1 MSGNTAFLNLASNY
15 DFQKVEGLTCDENDY
30 LYEAGKGIVQREI
43 FCCFVNVPDPASCC
57 FGNDGWDA
65 IYLGDLPPGM
75 ECLGD
80 ITYRQGKFYLSAV
93 GNKLVEVNMK
103 DPSKSKVVYQ
113 FPPGTLP
120 IHGLTTVQVSCD
132 SATTYAVGRS
142 WDHSVIYEL
151 NFSDW
156 SLTEVCDMPLN
167 IAGLGNITECALP
180 PCDIFVDM
188 DHDNSS
194 FGFWGN
200 YCADTFCLP
209 PMAVTDT
216 DVVILSMA
224 GTLDSLRMELADTP
238 DGAAEYLE
246 AFGIAG
252 SLSLTGNGTQALTF
266 VNSGNATL
274 EDFEAAMKAVR
285 YQNQAP
291 VPTYGMRKVFAT
303 AWLDDEQSLVST
315 AELPLSN
322 AVLKIQ
328 AQATSP
334 SCHGFSDGTLSVAVS
349 GGYAPYSLQWAAGG
363 TDTLLAGLA
372 AGSYPLVVTD
382 SSGCMKTDTFTLTGP
397 EPLLA
402 TIANAGPA
410 AVCDDSGSLSASA
423 EGGTQPY
430 GFNWSNGTTGPLN
443 EQLTAGSYLLTVTD
457 QMGCTDSTAFFLPA
471 GDTVLV
477 QEFVS
482 ICEGESYSWNTL
494 LLTRDT
500 AICEVF
506 NLADGCDSTSCLY
519 LTVHPLPVAE
529 IDTSGSLCNGG
540 QVQLSVGNAFAAQQ
554 WNNGETA
561 PTLTVLEPGYYSVTV
576 TDPNGCTSATEA
588 VVVPPVSFEVEASDP
603 SCHGFADG
611 SLTIHALSGV
621 SPFQYST
628 DLLHFSDENEYS
640 GLAAGNYLV
649 AVRDATGCLTT
660 QPVVLNESAPVFLEA
675 GPDQSIQLGEEVIL
689 NAQTNLTNPVVS
701 WQPPDFLGCPTCLN
715 TTAQPHHS
723 LQYTITVESETGCP
737 ATDSLRIEVEGG
749 GRAYVPT
756 AFSPNGDG
764 VNDRL
769 TVFTDRSVVQILSL
783 QVFDRWGGL
792 VFETKNI
799 PPNEETHGW
808 DGTAHGKQLPA
819 GLYVYQARLLLLNG
833 IELLISGEVMLVR

>member
-1 MSGNTAFLNLASNY
+1 M
-15 DFQKVEGLTCDENDY
+15 
-30 LYEAGKGIVQREI
+30 QRNVG
-43 FCCFVNVPDPASCC
+43 CCGFWTNPSCC
-57 FGNDGWDA
+57 INTNNWDA

-167 IAGLGNITECALP
+167 IAGLGNISECALP
-180 PCDIFVDM
+180 PCDIFLDM

-238 DGAAEYLE
+238 DGANEYLE

-252 SLSLTGNGTQALTF
+252 SLSLIGNGTQTLTF
-266 VNSGNATL
+266 VNQGNATL

-285 YQNQAP
+285 YQNQSPALS
-291 VPTYGMRKVFAT
+291 YGMRRVFAT
-303 AWLDDEQSLVST
+303 AWLDGEESLVST

-322 AVLKIQ
+322 AVLKTQ
-328 AQATSP
+328 AQATLP
-334 SCHGFSDGTLSVAVS
+334 SCNGFSDGSLSVTIS
-349 GGYAPYSLQWAAGG
+349 GGYAPYSLQWTAGG
-363 TDTLLAGLA
+363 TDTLLAGLT

-382 SSGCMKTDTFTLTGP
+382 SAGCVKADTFSLNEP
-397 EPLLA
+397 EPLVA
-402 TIANAGPA
+402 TIANTGPA
-410 AVCDDSGSLSASA
+410 EVCDDSGSLSASA

-430 GFNWSNGTTGPLN
+430 GFSWSNGATGPQN
-443 EQLTAGSYLLTVTD
+443 EQLTAGNYQLTVAD
-457 QMGCTDSTAFFLPA
+457 QKGCTDSTAFFLPA

-477 QEFVS
+477 QVTAS
-482 ICEGESYSWNTL
+482 ICEGETYSWNTL

-506 NLADGCDSTSCLY
+506 SLADGCDSTSCLY
-519 LTVHPLPVAE
+519 LTVHPLPVVE

-540 QVQLSVGNAFAAQQ
+540 QVLLSVGNAFAAQQ

-561 PTLTVLEPGYYSVTV
+561 AALTVLEPGYYAATV
-576 TDPNGCTSATEA
+576 TDQNGCTASTG
-588 VVVPPVSFEVEASDP
+588 VVVTPPVEFDLESTDP
-603 SCHGFADG
+603 SCPGLSDG

-621 SPFQYST
+621 SPFQYSI
-628 DLLHFSDENEYS
+628 DLLNFSDENEIS
-640 GLAAGNYLV
+640 GLSAGNYLV
-649 AVRDATGCLTT
+649 AVRDATGCLTS
-660 QPVVLNESAPVFLEA
+660 QPAVLNEPAPVFLEA

-701 WQPPDFLGCPTCLN
+701 WQPPDFLDCPSCLS
-715 TTAQPHHS
+715 TTALPHHS
-723 LQYTITVESETGCP
+723 LLYTVTVENENGCL

-749 GRAYVPT
+749 GRSYVPT

-769 TVFTDRSVVQILSL
+769 TVFTDRSVVQIISL

-799 PPNEETHGW
+799 PPNEESHGW
-808 DGTAHGKQLPA
+808 NGSAHGKALPA
-819 GLYVYQARLLLLNG
+819 GTYVYQARLLLLDG
-833 IELLISGEVMLVR
+833 SEQLISGEVMLVR